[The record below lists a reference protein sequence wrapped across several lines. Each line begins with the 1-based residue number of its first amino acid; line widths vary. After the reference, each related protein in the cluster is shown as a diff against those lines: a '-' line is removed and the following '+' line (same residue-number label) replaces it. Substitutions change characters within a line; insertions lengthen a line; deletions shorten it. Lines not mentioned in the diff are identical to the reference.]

1 MVGLPDGE
9 KNFVDMYN
17 RIHTISACDG
27 RTDRRIDIL
36 PRHSPRYA
44 YASRGKTK
52 MRWAARITPNGVKPR
67 LCVCYV
73 SFRIILNDV
82 DNNCFS
88 ATKFYTYKA
97 IFENLE
103 QSQCFGPLLEY
114 YVRVWCKF
122 IWKWPRNMPNNN
134 NQRQALGMR

>member
-1 MVGLPDGE
+1 
-9 KNFVDMYN
+9 MYN

-82 DNNCFS
+82 DNNCFFGDKILYLQSNFRKFGTISMFRSLIRILRASLVQIHMEMAEKYAKQQQPAAS
-88 ATKFYTYKA
+88 ARYAVTSHWE
-97 IFENLE
+97 I
-103 QSQCFGPLLEY
+103 
-114 YVRVWCKF
+114 
-122 IWKWPRNMPNNN
+122 
-134 NQRQALGMR
+134 